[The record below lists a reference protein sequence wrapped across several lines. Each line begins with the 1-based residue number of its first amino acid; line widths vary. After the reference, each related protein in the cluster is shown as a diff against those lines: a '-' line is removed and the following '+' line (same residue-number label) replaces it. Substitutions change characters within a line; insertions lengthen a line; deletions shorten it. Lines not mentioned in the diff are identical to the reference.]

1 MNFLCICLAP
11 AIDAT
16 VRLNAWPTDGCII
29 KNAAD
34 TFAPGGK
41 AVNVAR
47 WLAVRR
53 RETRRIRSRGV
64 LAPECPDGVCSVA
77 CGGFLGEDNA
87 AMFEKELKRYG
98 IEDRFVRV
106 AGATRVN
113 EMFVTPQGSFKV
125 NRAASGGPV
134 RTWEELAFRREGAPE
149 TFGARPRAPIAEVAA
164 PETFG
169 ARPRAPIAEVAAPE
183 TFGARPRAPE
193 PDVVILSGSLPQDW
207 PVDTYRSLV
216 EAAKK
221 AGAKVV
227 LDASGKALVEGVKAH
242 PDVIKPNADE
252 CEALIG
258 FVPKT
263 PDDFKRAT
271 AALKQFCDYPIISDG
286 GAGCWFDG
294 EFVAAPKV
302 EVLDTTAAGDTL
314 LAEWCWRRFGG
325 LEGLG
330 CLGAGR
336 WAVAAGSAACTM
348 PGGEPPPVELVSR
361 LASRVSRLASS
372 PRPST
377 IFSTSASP
385 LA

>member
-1 MNFLCICLAP
+1 MKFLCICLSP

-41 AVNVAR
+41 TVNVAR
-47 WLAVRR
+47 WIAK
-53 RETRRIRSRGV
+53 RG
-64 LAPECPDGVCSVA
+64 ADVA
-77 CGGFLGEDNA
+77 CGGLLGEDNA

-106 AGATRVN
+106 PGSTRVN

-125 NRAASGGPV
+125 NRPAFPGLHVSCLASYVPSLL
-134 RTWEELAFRREGAPE
+134 RGA
-149 TFGARPRAPIAEVAA
+149 
-164 PETFG
+164 
-169 ARPRAPIAEVAAPE
+169 
-183 TFGARPRAPE
+183 
-193 PDVVILSGSLPQDW
+193 DVVVLSGSLPQDW
-207 PVDTYRSLV
+207 PVDTYRVLV

-242 PDVIKPNADE
+242 PDVIKPNAEE
-252 CEALIG
+252 CEALVG

-263 PDDFKRAT
+263 PDEFKRAT
-271 AALKQFCDYPIISDG
+271 VALRAYCDTPIISDG

-294 EFVAAPKV
+294 VFVAAPKV

-314 LAEWCWRRFGG
+314 LAEWCFSGDLRR
-325 LEGLG
+325 
-330 CLGAGR
+330 
-336 WAVAAGSAACTM
+336 AVAAGSAACTM
-348 PGGEPPPVELVSR
+348 PGGEPPDLALVER
-361 LASRVSRLASS
+361 LASQV
-372 PRPST
+372 
-377 IFSTSASP
+377 
-385 LA
+385 

>member
-47 WLAVRR
+47 WLAVRNR
-53 RETRRIRSRGV
+53 AAVSARTAVDAQHEPPHHRI
-64 LAPECPDGVCSVA
+64 A
-77 CGGFLGEDNA
+77 CGGLLGEDNA
-87 AMFEKELKRYG
+87 AMFEKELKKYG

-106 AGATRVN
+106 PGSTRVN
-113 EMFVTPQGSFKV
+113 EMFVTPTGSFKV
-125 NRAASGGPV
+125 NRPAGG
-134 RTWEELAFRREGAPE
+134 RFEGFE
-149 TFGARPRAPIAEVAA
+149 KFERFEG
-164 PETFG
+164 FN
-169 ARPRAPIAEVAAPE
+169 
-183 TFGARPRAPE
+183 
-193 PDVVILSGSLPQDW
+193 VVILSGSLPKDW
-207 PVDTYRSLV
+207 PVDTYRHLV
-216 EAAKK
+216 EAAKR

-242 PDVIKPNADE
+242 PDVIKPNAEE
-252 CEALIG
+252 CEALVG

-263 PDDFKRAT
+263 PDEFKRAT
-271 AALKQFCDYPIISDG
+271 AALKAFCDYPIISDG

-314 LAEWCWRRFGG
+314 LAEWCWQTYGYSWQSNNQTIKQSNNSF
-325 LEGLG
+325 
-330 CLGAGR
+330 

-348 PGGEPPPVELVSR
+348 PGGEPPPVELVSC
-361 LASRVSRLASS
+361 LASHVSR
-372 PRPST
+372 PPV
-377 IFSTSASP
+377 SANNDIS
-385 LA
+385 